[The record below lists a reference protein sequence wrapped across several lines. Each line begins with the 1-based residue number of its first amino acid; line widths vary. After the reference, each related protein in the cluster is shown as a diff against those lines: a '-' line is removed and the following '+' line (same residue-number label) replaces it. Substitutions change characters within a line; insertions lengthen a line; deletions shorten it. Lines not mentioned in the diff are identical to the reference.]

1 MMIGSHSATERESL
15 IDGEVP
21 DSEVI
26 LTGRSGMIVISIVS
40 ESGEH
45 CFQVIP
51 GYFSF
56 RTVQFIGSQDR
67 STCESCSGALNIG
80 FLKNI
85 ICFGDCFFRC
95 FLNIEGGG
103 QPLFHCAQFLFFCL
117 SEGGR

>member
-1 MMIGSHSATERESL
+1 MMIGSHSATEGEPL

-21 DSEVI
+21 DGEVI
-26 LTGRSGMIVISIVS
+26 LMGSFGMIVISIVS

-56 RTVQFIGSQDR
+56 GTVQFIGSQDR
-67 STCESCSGALNIG
+67 GTCESSSGALNIG

-85 ICFGDCFFRC
+85 VCFGNSFLRC
-95 FLNIEGGG
+95 FLNIKGGG
-103 QPLFHCAQFLFFCL
+103 
-117 SEGGR
+117 